1 MAKLRE
7 YKVGN
12 TVLLRETNMKA
23 GHGGKSGRFNRL
35 KDTALEYSFI
45 LMLDDNKKYFPD
57 FDVQ

>member
-12 TVLLRETNMKA
+12 TVLLLETNMKA
-23 GHGGKSGRFNRL
+23 GHGGKSGQFNRL
-35 KDTALEYSFI
+35 KDTALEYAFI

>member
-1 MAKLRE
+1 M
-7 YKVGN
+7 GN
-12 TVLLRETNMKA
+12 AVLLLEINMEA

-35 KDTALEYSFI
+35 KDTALEYAFI

>member
-12 TVLLRETNMKA
+12 TVLLLETNMKA

-35 KDTALEYSFI
+35 KDTALEYAFI

>member
-12 TVLLRETNMKA
+12 TVLLLETNMEA
-23 GHGGKSGRFNRL
+23 GHGGKSGRFDSL
-35 KDTALEYSFI
+35 KDTALEYAFI